1 MQLKSWGNLSKVDIE
16 ITYGCLQ
23 IGTLNIV
30 SNTLLPLECFYKFE
44 MNTIQEGSL
53 VINLAQ

>member
-44 MNTIQEGSL
+44 MNTI
-53 VINLAQ
+53 